1 MTELS
6 NAAYKTVRHGYDP
19 VEVDR
24 HVSELSASAGA
35 ANERA
40 ESLARKVQ
48 ELNKQATSAQQANKA
63 RPAPPEEPTFHDFGK
78 RIGRILAMAE
88 EEAEEM
94 RGAAVAEVHRKIA
107 EAEEQSEAIRSD
119 TDQYAQ
125 KTRAAADEHASRLL
139 EDAKR
144 NADQMADEAER
155 MAIARSGEAEALYEE
170 QQARAAKGAADFEQ
184 TLADRRDKAEQAFQE
199 RAAAFERELDAA
211 RTRVAKLRLEG
222 DQLQAETAR
231 NAEQTTAEAERKAQQ
246 IVADAMDRAERIR
259 GESEREVSAATQRRN
274 AINAQ
279 LTNVR
284 QMLATLS
291 GTSATT
297 PAADGEADG
306 EHPQT

>member
-6 NAAYKTVRHGYDP
+6 TNAYKTVRHGYDP
-19 VEVDR
+19 AEVDR
-24 HVSELSASAGA
+24 HLSELSAAAIA

-40 ESLARKVQ
+40 DSLARKVQ
-48 ELNKQATSAQQANKA
+48 DLTTQAASAQAASKV

-94 RGAAVAEVHRKIA
+94 RGAAVSEVHRKIA
-107 EAEEQSEAIRSD
+107 EAEEQATAIRTD

-125 KTRAAADEHASRLL
+125 KTRGAADEHASRLL

-222 DQLQAETAR
+222 DQMGAESAR

-259 GESEREVSAATQRRN
+259 GESEREVAAATQRRN

-291 GTSATT
+291 GTSPT
-297 PAADGEADG
+297 AAAEDEVG
-306 EHPQT
+306 PRP